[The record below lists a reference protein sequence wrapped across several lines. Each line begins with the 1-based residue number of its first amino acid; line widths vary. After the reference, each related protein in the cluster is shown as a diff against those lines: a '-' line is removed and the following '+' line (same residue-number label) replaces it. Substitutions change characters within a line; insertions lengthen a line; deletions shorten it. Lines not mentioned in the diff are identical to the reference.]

1 MKSALAWLVVVGMV
15 IAVFV
20 HYGQSV
26 SRTNLFAAR
35 APQPQ
40 ETATETTAAPV
51 PEPSP
56 ENQKMATMVGPLAQ
70 WMEDG
75 NAAKSV
81 SQERHVGKPH
91 PSDHIAPSPVGTS
104 NVVAHKTFLLS
115 NAVNFPFEIPPH
127 AVNAQLRG
135 SYRSFVAQQ
144 RVQTSDEGAD
154 VAFLLMNEQQYATFI
169 KGGSPDVLLN
179 LDPSHSQD
187 VNFGLPASR
196 ELPVKYYL
204 VFRNDP
210 REGKKIVEADF
221 KVDF

>member
-1 MKSALAWLVVVGMV
+1 MKSALAWLVVVGML

-20 HYGQSV
+20 HYGQSI
-26 SRTNLFAAR
+26 SRRNLFAAP

-40 ETATETTAAPV
+40 EAENTAAQAV
-51 PEPSP
+51 NP
-56 ENQKMATMVGPLAQ
+56 ENPKMVTMVSPLAQ

-91 PSDHIAPSPVGTS
+91 PNDHIAPSPVGTS

-115 NAVNFPFEIPPH
+115 NAVNFPFEIPAR

-135 SYRSFVAQQ
+135 NYRSFVSQQ
-144 RVQTSDEGAD
+144 KIQSGDEGAD
-154 VAFLLMNEQQYATFI
+154 VSFLLMNEDQYNIFI
-169 KGGSPDVLLN
+169 KGGSPDTLMN
-179 LDPSHSQD
+179 LEPSHDQD